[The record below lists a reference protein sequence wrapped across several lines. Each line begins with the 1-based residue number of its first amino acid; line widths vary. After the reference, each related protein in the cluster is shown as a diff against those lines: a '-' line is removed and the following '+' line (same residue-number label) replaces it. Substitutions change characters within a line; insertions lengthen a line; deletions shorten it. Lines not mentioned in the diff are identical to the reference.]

1 LILTKALA
9 LGYMIV
15 SLRQLM
21 EPAGRAAWSEDF
33 ALSTLYYADSI
44 TSVQDDQIPLIELHG
59 LVIML
64 LII

>member
-1 LILTKALA
+1 
-9 LGYMIV
+9 
-15 SLRQLM
+15 M

>member
-1 LILTKALA
+1 
-9 LGYMIV
+9 
-15 SLRQLM
+15 M

-64 LII
+64 LIIRSRPTQLTPPCPASY